1 MMTSQ
6 DFQDV
11 IDRLQKQYPD
21 FTTNQDSLQLMLDN
35 NFKPVYEAST
45 RFISMCDIEADKI
58 YLWIS
63 TEDGMYFEENSENL
77 FDNITVMKLLYS
89 PGYQIAREE
98 EDDED
103 EEYLTRMDMEETVRR
118 GQEVYGTDLFP
129 NLTNFAGGQWITCNK
144 RGAESLRR
152 QINRN
157 TGWDIYYSC
166 PLILLTRMCPFYRRH
181 NQQNPYHINL
191 EVDVGVLERHS
202 VLYRGPDGSATWNG
216 WSGPFLLYE
225 LLPPTIFSSFN
236 YPTGLPL
243 NR

>member
-6 DFQDV
+6 DFQNV
-11 IDRLQKQYPD
+11 VDRLQQQYPD
-21 FTTNQDSLQLMLDN
+21 FTTNQDSLQLMLDS
-35 NFKPVYEAST
+35 NFELITT
-45 RFISMCDIEADKI
+45 RYITMCDIEADKM

-63 TEDGMYFEENSENL
+63 A
-77 FDNITVMKLLYS
+77 DNWDNPDLKKISSMKLLYS

-98 EDDED
+98 DTDED
-103 EEYLTRMDMEETVRR
+103 EEYWRRMEIEETVRR

-129 NLTNFAGGQWITCNK
+129 NLSSFAGQKITCDSF
-144 RGAESLRR
+144 GAATLSR
-152 QINRN
+152 QIMRY
-157 TGWDIYYSC
+157 TGWRLQDPC
-166 PLILLTRMCPFYRRH
+166 PLVLHHQSYNFYQRAFHTHFLNDGRLG
-181 NQQNPYHINL
+181 PK
-191 EVDVGVLERHS
+191 ERSS
-202 VLYRGPDGSATWNG
+202 VLYDKGSESVAWNG